1 MEKKNIITRALNLVL
16 STIGA
21 GITTFSMLL
30 LLFKTEEVVSL
41 LFSKSVVLATG
52 IMIGAI
58 VGFITG
64 AIFAYRHA
72 SKEIASKEKEISSK
86 ETLVNNQEVEIARL
100 NQQLAD
106 AEKYVRML
114 VKTHMTK
121 TKHKKDETKR
131 GSAICS
137 QIADFPVEDEIGS
150 MEEEEITHPQ
160 EETSDDES

>member
-21 GITTFSMLL
+21 GVTTFSMLL

-72 SKEIASKEKEISSK
+72 SKEIASK